1 MVSIFDESGEISS
14 STTFAVVVKALF
26 TAIEPFMIA
35 FGIETNE
42 EDVEQLGD
50 SARLLEVLVV
60 ITLKSHAFLP
70 TVIKFCKI
78 IKS

>member
-1 MVSIFDESGEISS
+1 MN
-14 STTFAVVVKALF
+14 ALF
-26 TAIEPFMIA
+26 TVIELLTTA

-60 ITLKSHAFLP
+60 ITLGSHGFLP
-70 TVIKFCKI
+70 YVDHRC
-78 IKS
+78 